1 VSGMKKNHKKTEKTS
16 LVFKNQ
22 NELAELFDVDV
33 RTVQRWIR
41 DGLPRT
47 EKGFYDLAQIVSWW
61 KKRNDERFK
70 NDPEKKWNHEH
81 ARWRALLRKL
91 QYKVKAGELI
101 PREEVESEWLSI
113 LTTVKKKLLNLG
125 PRIAPQVVGQ
135 EIHVVEKII
144 TENVRDLLNAM
155 TLDSDKNTAA
165 KEITNNTEQSEE
177 QTP

>member
-1 VSGMKKNHKKTEKTS
+1 MV
-16 LVFKNQ
+16 
-22 NELAELFDVDV
+22 
-33 RTVQRWIR
+33 
-41 DGLPRT
+41 
-47 EKGFYDLAQIVSWW
+47 
-61 KKRNDERFK
+61 
-70 NDPEKKWNHEH
+70 EH
-81 ARWRALLRKL
+81 SHD
-91 QYKVKAGELI
+91 
-101 PREEVESEWLSI
+101 SE
-113 LTTVKKKLLNLG
+113 KKLLNLG